1 MNKIEI
7 NQKFIILVLA
17 LFYNLFFSKSI
28 IMITLRSEDMKN
40 KRHTDSFMNNCVLFP
55 HLRSLTKFSPSTFQE
70 LTGKSQH
77 NNQNCF
83 LPPSLCP
90 AQFI

>member
-28 IMITLRSEDMKN
+28 IMIMLRSEDMKN
-40 KRHTDSFMNNCVLFP
+40 KKTPR
-55 HLRSLTKFSPSTFQE
+55 
-70 LTGKSQH
+70 
-77 NNQNCF
+77 
-83 LPPSLCP
+83 
-90 AQFI
+90 QFHE